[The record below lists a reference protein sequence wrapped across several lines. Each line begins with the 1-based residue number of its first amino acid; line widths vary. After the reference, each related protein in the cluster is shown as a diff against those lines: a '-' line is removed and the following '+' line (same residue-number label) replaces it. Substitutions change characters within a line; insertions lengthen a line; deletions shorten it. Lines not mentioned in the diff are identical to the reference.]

1 MVLRLNTLFII
12 YILPENTG
20 PYCNYKIIGEGTGGP
35 SASPHPASSD
45 APETVKPFMSSS
57 KIW

>member
-1 MVLRLNTLFII
+1 MVLRLNALFTI

-35 SASPHPASSD
+35 LVSSPSGDSPD
-45 APETVKPFMSSS
+45 TVNIFMSSS
-57 KIW
+57 KI